1 MIQTRTVI
9 KKSRHVRDIYMNRR
23 YRVVAVFPG
32 GREIE
37 VAKAPTRERAFRA
50 AIEKANRVQTS
61 PTAGGLNF
69 DPGGRIGEDWKF
81 QNRRPIQFQF

>member
-37 VAKAPTRERAFRA
+37 VAKAQTRQRAFRA

-69 DPGGRIGEDWKF
+69 DPGRGGEDWKF
-81 QNRRPIQFQF
+81 YNRRPIQFQF